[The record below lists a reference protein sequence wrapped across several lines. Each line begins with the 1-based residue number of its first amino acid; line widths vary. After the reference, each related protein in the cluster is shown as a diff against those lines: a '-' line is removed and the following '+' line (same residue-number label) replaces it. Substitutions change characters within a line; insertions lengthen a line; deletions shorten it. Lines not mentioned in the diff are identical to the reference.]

1 MSSRVIATTTAE
13 GRTVSFAALRDRSV
27 GGWRRT
33 AATLR
38 PVGAALLRGALVFA
52 GFAAVWAVF
61 VAATRPPP
69 YLLPGPDRVARA
81 FVARFDE
88 LAANALV
95 TGGEILLG
103 LGLGVGAGVATALV
117 MGFWPRTSRLV
128 QPTVVVLQAL
138 PVFAIAP
145 VLVLWLGFG
154 LASKVVMAAI
164 VIFFPVAASLH
175 DAIRR
180 TDPGLLDL
188 ARLYHA
194 TPARTFR
201 LIRLPGAVP
210 GLVSGL
216 RMAATLAPIGAIIGE
231 WVGASSGLGLMMMHA
246 NARMQTD
253 VMFAA
258 LVVVAAMALAL
269 RGAVDLLTRRWA
281 PWAPESGDTILR
293 PRDRQDLLA
302 P

>member
-1 MSSRVIATTTAE
+1 MSNRLTDRRIASGRPNAAPRRASPGRGGVPAGGRVLLDLVVRLTLVL
-13 GRTVSFAALRDRSV
+13 GGLL
-27 GGWRRT
+27 GGWW
-33 AATLR
+33 
-38 PVGAALLRGALVFA
+38 ALV
-52 GFAAVWAVF
+52 AV
-61 VAATRPPP
+61 TRPPP
-69 YLLPGPDRVARA
+69 FLLPGPDRVALA
-81 FVARFDE
+81 FVARFGE
-88 LAANALV
+88 LMTNAAV

-103 LGLGVGAGVATALV
+103 LALGVGLGVATALV
-117 MGFWPRTSRLV
+117 TGFLPWTSRLV
-128 QPTVVVLQAL
+128 QPVVVVLQAL

-164 VIFFPVAASLH
+164 VIFFPVAASLS
-175 DAIRR
+175 DAIAR

-188 ARLYHA
+188 ARLHRA
-194 TPARTFR
+194 STAQTFR
-201 LIRLPGAVP
+201 LIRLPAAVP

-258 LVVVAAMALAL
+258 LVLVALMALAL
-269 RGAVDLLTRRWA
+269 RLAVDLLTRRWA
-281 PWAPESGDTILR
+281 PWAPESGGS
-293 PRDRQDLLA
+293 LL
-302 P
+302 

>member
-1 MSSRVIATTTAE
+1 MPPHLTPPPGRIGAPARV
-13 GRTVSFAALRDRSV
+13 RAAAMRDH
-27 GGWRRT
+27 G
-33 AATLR
+33 
-38 PVGAALLRGALVFA
+38 LLRFTATFLAVAGGIVLAWWALV
-52 GFAAVWAVF
+52 AV
-61 VAATRPPP
+61 TRPPP
-69 YLLPGPDRVARA
+69 FLLPGPERVAAA
-81 FVARFDE
+81 FVARFPE
-88 LAANALV
+88 LMSNAAV

-103 LGLGVGAGVATALV
+103 LALGVGLGVMTALLTGLV
-117 MGFWPRTSRLV
+117 PWTTRLV
-128 QPTVVVLQAL
+128 QPVVVVLQAL

-164 VIFFPVAASLH
+164 VIFFPVASALS
-175 DAIRR
+175 DAVAR

-188 ARLYHA
+188 ARLHRA
-194 TPARTFR
+194 TTAQTFR
-201 LIRLPGAVP
+201 HIRLPGAVP

-258 LVVVAAMALAL
+258 LALVAAMALGL
-269 RGAVDLLTRRWA
+269 RLTVDLLTRRWA
-281 PWAPESGDTILR
+281 PWAPESGAS
-293 PRDRQDLLA
+293 LL
-302 P
+302 

>member
-1 MSSRVIATTTAE
+1 MSNRLTDPGIA
-13 GRTVSFAALRDRSV
+13 AARAADGPGL
-27 GGWRRT
+27 GG
-33 AATLR
+33 AL
-38 PVGAALLRGALVFA
+38 AALLLRLAAICGGLVLLWWALVA
-52 GFAAVWAVF
+52 LTA
-61 VAATRPPP
+61 PPP
-69 YLLPGPDRVARA
+69 FLLPGPDRVAA
-81 FVARFDE
+81 ALVARFGE
-88 LAANALV
+88 LMANAAV

-103 LGLGVGAGVATALV
+103 LALGVGLGVATALV
-117 MGFWPRTSRLV
+117 MGLFPWTTRLV
-128 QPTVVVLQAL
+128 QPVVVVLQAL

-164 VIFFPVAASLH
+164 VVFFPVAASLA
-175 DAIRR
+175 DAVAR

-188 ARLYHA
+188 ARLHRA
-194 TPARTFR
+194 STAQTFR
-201 LIRLPGAVP
+201 LIRLPAALP

-258 LVVVAAMALAL
+258 LALVAVMALTL
-269 RGAVDLLTRRWA
+269 RLAVDLLTRRWA
-281 PWAPESGDTILR
+281 PWAPETGGS
-293 PRDRQDLLA
+293 LL
-302 P
+302 

>member
-1 MSSRVIATTTAE
+1 MFRRLIRRADAGSGPATAPRGGGVRAVADIAL
-13 GRTVSFAALRDRSV
+13 VV
-27 GGWRRT
+27 GG
-33 AATLR
+33 
-38 PVGAALLRGALVFA
+38 LLLGWWALVA
-52 GFAAVWAVF
+52 I
-61 VAATRPPP
+61 TRPPP
-69 YLLPGPDRVARA
+69 FMLPGPDRVASA
-81 FVARFDE
+81 FVARFGE
-88 LAANALV
+88 LASNAAV

-103 LGLGVGAGVATALV
+103 LALGVGLGVATALV
-117 MGFWPRTSRLV
+117 TGVWPWTARLV
-128 QPTVVVLQAL
+128 QPVVVVLQAL

-164 VIFFPVAASLH
+164 VIFFPVASALA
-175 DAIRR
+175 DAVAR

-188 ARLYHA
+188 ARLHRA
-194 TPARTFR
+194 TTAQTFR
-201 LIRLPGAVP
+201 LIRLPAAVP

-258 LVVVAAMALAL
+258 LVLVAAMALAL
-269 RGAVDLLTRRWA
+269 RFGVDLLTRRWA
-281 PWAPESGDTILR
+281 PWAPESGGSLLR
-293 PRDRQDLLA
+293 SLPRQGSLDR
-302 P
+302 

>member
-1 MSSRVIATTTAE
+1 MSRHLS
-13 GRTVSFAALRDRSV
+13 D
-27 GGWRRT
+27 RRT
-33 AATLR
+33 ASGRADAVPRRASPRRGAT
-38 PVGAALLRGALVFA
+38 GAASALGRGLAGLVVRLALVLGGLVA
-52 GFAAVWAVF
+52 GWWAL

-69 YLLPGPDRVARA
+69 FLLPGPDRVAAA
-81 FVARFDE
+81 FVARFGE
-88 LAANALV
+88 LMANAAV

-103 LGLGVGAGVATALV
+103 LALGVGLGVATALV
-117 MGFWPRTSRLV
+117 TGFLPWTHRLV
-128 QPTVVVLQAL
+128 LPIVVVLQAL

-164 VIFFPVAASLH
+164 VVFFPVAASLS
-175 DAIRR
+175 DAIAR

-188 ARLYHA
+188 ARLNRA
-194 TPARTFR
+194 TTGQTFR
-201 LIRLPGAVP
+201 LIRLPAALP
-210 GLVSGL
+210 GLVTGL

-258 LVVVAAMALAL
+258 LVLVAAMALAL
-269 RGAVDLLTRRWA
+269 RLGVDLLTRRWA
-281 PWAPESGDTILR
+281 PWAPESGGS
-293 PRDRQDLLA
+293 LL
-302 P
+302 